1 MNDETKLQKIEEA
14 FRIKEDTTP
23 VAVVAE
29 LELDPDRWLP
39 TAKAISN
46 GEEAEIPDTNPRKET
61 DKQEPQQPKS
71 DDTDPIAEHYDRVG
85 SVYSAL
91 GDLGGDQCLG
101 NTDFLGWYKT
111 RAADAEQFD
120 GQGRPWALGKEFEGM
135 RADLDRV
142 VYAAVNYASID
153 WYLDAYRPFTYSDNG
168 REWLGGETPTPG
180 YGEITAYAPFA
191 DIDLTDEVKKQRPAG
206 DIPRREIEAALSEY
220 IAAFADLAGGRE
232 HVFALDSVGGAY
244 VMVAPSATKPIAEY
258 YDASDRRLLFED
270 LTDRMNDW
278 LDDTRAAVNDVAN
291 VAGVFEPDLLNNKNR
306 LYKAPMSVHS
316 SLDGVVT
323 PVNTRNVSYEYSPL
337 ESVTTADIE
346 TAVEWC
352 DGFTADHSAAVGS
365 LVASLWPEH
374 SEGSDSWKDTLDSR
388 LGEMQADKEQHTEH
402 EERLSNVEVPE
413 DIERTD
419 DIDVIARA
427 VEDIDVKQLAADLA
441 AEWDTAPGRDPPRFE
456 PSWRSSSSGTSCYA
470 DRDKYVDLKEGKC
483 GGGALKLV
491 ARDRGIIT
499 DSRHKL
505 QGDDYW
511 KAIAELRKEGYDIPR
526 FTGSRGTHPD
536 NLGLHEEPKND
547 DEKRR
552 QVLRALKASK

>member
-23 VAVVAE
+23 IAVVAE

-61 DKQEPQQPKS
+61 DKQETQQPKS
-71 DDTDPIAEHYDRVG
+71 DDTGPIAEHYDRVG
-85 SVYSAL
+85 SVYSTL
-91 GDLGGDQCLG
+91 GDLDGDQCLG

-111 RAADAEQFD
+111 RAADGEQFD

-291 VAGVFEPDLLNNKNR
+291 VGGVFEPDLLNNKNR

-323 PVNTRNVSYEYSPL
+323 PVDTQNVSYEYTPL
-337 ESVTTADIE
+337 QSVTRADIE
-346 TAVEWC
+346 RSVEWS
-352 DGFTADHSAAVGS
+352 DGFTADHTAAVGA
-365 LVASLWPEH
+365 LVASLWPKH
-374 SEGSDSWKDTLDSR
+374 SEGSDSWKDALDSR
-388 LGEMQADKEQHTEH
+388 LGEIRADKEQHTEQ
-402 EERLSNVEVPE
+402 EERLSAVEVPE
-413 DIERTD
+413 DLERTD

-427 VEDIDVKQLAADLA
+427 VEDINVKQLAADLA

-536 NLGLHEEPKND
+536 NLGLHEEPEND

>member
-1 MNDETKLQKIEEA
+1 MNDETKLQQIEEI
-14 FRIKEDTTP
+14 FRIKEGTTP
-23 VAVVAE
+23 ISAVAE

-39 TAKAISN
+39 VAKAISN
-46 GEEAEIPDTNPRKET
+46 GEEVDIADTKPPEKT
-61 DKQEPQQPKS
+61 DKEPVDETKS
-71 DDTDPIAEHYDRVG
+71 DNTDPISEHYARVG
-85 SVYSAL
+85 DVYLTL
-91 GDLGGDQCLG
+91 GDLDGDQCLG

-111 RAADAEQFD
+111 RAADGEQFD
-120 GQGRPWALGKEFEGM
+120 GQGRPWALGKEFAGM
-135 RADLDRV
+135 REDLDRV

-153 WYLDAYRPFTYSDNG
+153 WYLDAYKPFKYTKNG
-168 REWLGGETPTPG
+168 REWVDGETPTPG

-191 DIDLTDEVKKQRPAG
+191 DIDLTDEVKKKRPDG
-206 DIPRREIEAALSEY
+206 DIPRGEIETALSEY
-220 IAAFADLAGGRE
+220 IDAFADLAGGRD

-244 VMVAPSATKPIAEY
+244 VMVAPSATKPIAEHY
-258 YDASDRRLLFED
+258 NAADRRLLFED

-278 LDDTRAAVNDVAN
+278 LDETRAAVNDVAN
-291 VAGVFEPDLLNNKNR
+291 VSGIFEPDLLNNKNR

-323 PVNTRNVSYEYSPL
+323 PVDTESVSYEYTPL
-337 ESVTTADIE
+337 ESVTGGDIE
-346 TAVEWC
+346 AAVEWSE
-352 DGFTADHSAAVGS
+352 GFTDDHTHAVCS
-365 LVASLWPEH
+365 LVASLWSEY
-374 SEGSDSWKDTLDSR
+374 SEGSDSWKDTLNKR
-388 LGEMQADKEQHTEH
+388 LDEMQADKEQNTVH

-413 DIERTD
+413 DLERTD

-427 VEDIDVKQLAADLA
+427 VEDINVKELAADLA

-536 NLGLHEEPKND
+536 NLGLHEEPKNA